1 MTTANTTAPSL
12 KLLAE
17 DKEHD
22 NGVSK
27 ITTFRVVPSNVT
39 IEPGFN
45 VRTDDDTLAA
55 HIDRLYLAMK
65 AGAAVPAIDV
75 RVDAGK
81 IILVDGYCRT
91 TAAQRLQKEVP
102 EFTLE
107 ARQFRGNE
115 QERVLHML
123 GTGSGQKALT
133 PLEQGIGYLRLMKYG
148 MTAQAIADKLGVSV
162 VTVSNGLT
170 LAEAPVE
177 VQDLVRS
184 GQVSSSVAREAVKQ
198 GAEGVEALKAAAA
211 TTEPHV
217 TKEGKKSKKKKVTAK
232 KLAGTAGAKGAKT
245 KNKKSK
251 AAPANATAP
260 GACAT
265 EPSADGSKK
274 LFDANGALAGV
285 LGAGEILVM
294 VNKTTA
300 QAVMEFLRAN
310 APDEAEDVKAFA
322 SNLEMALM

>member
-1 MTTANTTAPSL
+1 MTKKANTNTTAPSL

-17 DKEHD
+17 DKDHD

-75 RVDAGK
+75 RVEAGK

-123 GTGSGQKALT
+123 GTGSGQKSLT
-133 PLEQGIGYLRLMKYG
+133 PLEQGIGYLRLIKYG
-148 MTAQAIADKLGVSV
+148 MTQQAIADKLGVSV

-170 LAEAPVE
+170 LAEAPIE
-177 VQDLVRS
+177 VQELVRS
-184 GQVSSSVAREAVKQ
+184 GAVSSSTAREAVKQ
-198 GAEGVEALKAAAA
+198 GVEGVEALKQAAAA
-211 TTEPHV
+211 TEPHV
-217 TKEGKKSKKKKVTAK
+217 TEKGKTSKKKKVTAK
-232 KLAGTAGAKGAKT
+232 KLKGTAAAKGAKAS
-245 KNKKSK
+245 KKTSK
-251 AAPANATAP
+251 KAATAP
-260 GACAT
+260 TGQASVA
-265 EPSADGSKK
+265 
-274 LFDANGALAGV
+274 
-285 LGAGEILVM
+285 GAGEILVKLQKS
-294 VNKTTA
+294 NA
-300 QAVMEFLRAN
+300 QAAVDFLKSN
-310 APDEAEDVKAFA
+310 APDNDQEISGLIAG
-322 SNLEMALM
+322 LELALM